1 MTVTVKLEGFRE
13 LDQSLAQFSKAV
25 TRNILLRALAKAA
38 APIVAMASALAPR
51 DKGELGDSVQASS
64 KSVYKT
70 GAAEFAAV
78 LRGGGSKGDA
88 LSALRDARRAANGAG
103 FFVEMFAGPTKATN
117 KKDAI
122 KRIVQEFGS
131 RFQPGKAY
139 MRPAWD
145 AKKYEALGLIKGELT
160 VEIEK
165 AARRAASRQAKGR

>member
-1 MTVTVKLEGFRE
+1 M
-13 LDQSLAQFSKAV
+13 
-25 TRNILLRALAKAA
+25 LRALARAA
-38 APIVAMASALAPR
+38 APIVSMASSLAPR
-51 DKGELGDSVQASS
+51 DTGELQGSVQASS
-64 KSVYKT
+64 KSAYKT

-88 LSALRDARRAANGAG
+88 LSALRDARRAADGAG
-103 FFVEMFAGPTKATN
+103 FFVEMFVGPTKATS
-117 KKDAI
+117 KKDSI

-165 AARRAASRQAKGR
+165 AANRAARRRARGR